1 MGRGYYMWKSG
12 VFYRNWDLFSTRTQ
26 EFVESVLDENS
37 AKVANGYVAK
47 KLIKQ
52 SQYESC
58 KILLKAGDFDI
69 ANDGWLNV
77 LSHGRLFVPSKSLA
91 DFACSYFAILDFVRR
106 QPMSC
111 AVIDQNLILPVS
123 II

>member
-1 MGRGYYMWKSG
+1 ME
-12 VFYRNWDLFSTRTQ
+12 DIFSTRTQ
-26 EFVESVLDENS
+26 EFVESILDENS
-37 AKVANGYVAK
+37 AKVANGYIAK

-77 LSHGRLFVPSKSLA
+77 LSHGRLFIPSKSLA
-91 DFACSYFAILDFVRR
+91 DFACSYFAILDFVR
-106 QPMSC
+106 QKPMSC

>member
-1 MGRGYYMWKSG
+1 MSG
-12 VFYRNWDLFSTRTQ
+12 SRFCEEDITCENLECFTVTEDIFSTRTQ

-69 ANDGWLNV
+69 ANDG
-77 LSHGRLFVPSKSLA
+77 
-91 DFACSYFAILDFVRR
+91 
-106 QPMSC
+106 
-111 AVIDQNLILPVS
+111 
-123 II
+123 